1 MKKILFVTYGGGHV
15 NIVIPIVREIEKHNN
30 MDYQIL
36 ALTTAIPYLENS
48 GLKYKTLLDYLPIL
62 QNNKEIINIGNKLA
76 SEYHNSDAGFSIEQT
91 SAYLGCSMY
100 DLIKKLG
107 EKKALEK
114 FEIEGRKAFCPT
126 SIIKQILKIEK
137 PDIVVTTVPYRMEKA
152 AVLEAKELGIKT
164 VFIHDLHFVKQ
175 NYLYN
180 IVDAN
185 FVMNEFVKDELIG
198 YGVAESK
205 IYVTGQPAFDYLLE
219 PINKSKSE
227 IYNEFE
233 LSPEKKTIVWIADN
247 SKVLTKT
254 YFDEISKVIE
264 RFKEFQFIIKMHP
277 GEENVDIFKNIC
289 KKNKINTLLLH
300 RCNNKVLIYIGDL
313 FLVGLST
320 MGLEI
325 SRMNKNMIC
334 LDYDNLWKKR
344 DGLLYKNSRYDY
356 LGLGILVNKTDDLSK
371 TILNVLDK
379 SFESKNI
386 INERQK
392 FWYSKNKVA
401 KNIIENLKSQ
411 LIKIARRDKK

>member
-1 MKKILFVTYGGGHV
+1 MKKVLFVTYGGGHV
-15 NIVIPIVREIEKHNN
+15 NLVMPIAKEIERHNEL
-30 MDYQIL
+30 DYKIL

-48 GLKYKTLLDYLPIL
+48 GLKYKTLLDYLPML

-76 SEYHNSDAGFSIEQT
+76 PQYHNPDAGFSIEQT
-91 SAYLGCSMY
+91 SAYLGSSMY
-100 DLIKKLG
+100 DLIKKIG
-107 EKKALEK
+107 EKKAFEK
-114 FEIEGRKAFCPT
+114 FETEGRKAFCPT
-126 SIIKQILKIEK
+126 SIVKQILKIEK

-152 AVLEAKELGIKT
+152 AVLEAKEAGIKT

-277 GEENVDIFKNIC
+277 GEENIDIFKNIC
-289 KKNKINTLLLH
+289 KKNKDNTKLLH
-300 RCNNKVLIYIGDL
+300 RCNNKELIYVGDL

-325 SRMNKNMIC
+325 SRMNKDMIC
-334 LDYDNLWKKR
+334 LDYDNLWENLVKENVNKYR
-344 DGLLYKNSRYDY
+344 YDVLNLGLLVKENDELSSVISTMLNNDKLRNYFDDKRAE
-356 LGLGILVNKTDDLSK
+356 IFPNKQSASSYCYNL
-371 TILNVLDK
+371 LR
-379 SFESKNI
+379 NI
-386 INERQK
+386 
-392 FWYSKNKVA
+392 
-401 KNIIENLKSQ
+401 
-411 LIKIARRDKK
+411 

>member
-334 LDYDNLWKKR
+334 LDYDNLWENLVKENVNKYR
-344 DGLLYKNSRYDY
+344 YDVLNLGLLVKENDELSSVISTMLNNDKLRNYFDDKRAK
-356 LGLGILVNKTDDLSK
+356 IFPNKHSASSYCYNL
-371 TILNVLDK
+371 L
-379 SFESKNI
+379 KNI
-386 INERQK
+386 
-392 FWYSKNKVA
+392 
-401 KNIIENLKSQ
+401 
-411 LIKIARRDKK
+411 